1 MCSLS
6 IGTNISGGYIMQIR
20 KLLVTGVVI
29 AALFGSFQIAAAA
42 DEGTNFNAFI
52 GIRENLLLN
61 VGKRVALRIGGG
73 VVMEGTIGKVGDR
86 AVELSKLAGKEYY
99 DAIVLIDKIEAIVF
113 KNK

>member
-1 MCSLS
+1 MR
-6 IGTNISGGYIMQIR
+6 IR
-20 KLLVTGVVI
+20 RLLVIGMVI
-29 AALFGSFQIAAAA
+29 AGLFSTVQISAAT

-61 VGKRVALRIGGG
+61 VGKRVAVRIGGG

-99 DAIVLIDKIEAIVF
+99 DAIVLIDKIEAIVY
-113 KNK
+113 KTR